1 MIKNSFDLKKDILV
15 KDLRTRIMGGD
26 YAHGEKLPVE
36 VVLAGKLNVS
46 RDTLREA
53 LKILEAEGLLVRIR
67 SKGTF
72 VNLPSAGNGKKIL
85 VLPKPFAENDAS
97 YQSHYLM
104 PAMQQTAQEYGM
116 SLELCPRTYIDDQN
130 LEDAVATLR
139 NDRELGGC
147 VIFEGLYTGEE
158 NYIRAL
164 QRSGF
169 PVVMAVCHPG
179 DVQTTGFAGVRVDS
193 KKAWQDG
200 VLALKEAGHRRIAFF
215 HPNWIQGYYHDLDAA
230 YDFLRSQGIYAPE
243 LICNCPIEYSVIRK
257 ELKRLMALGNP
268 PTAAMCTSDF
278 FAMSVMKIA
287 NDLKIQMPE
296 RLSVMGYCG
305 YPGGRFLTPPLS
317 TVDLHYDAIGRKVV
331 EVLARADRW
340 FGRKNVA
347 VPEIIMPHDVVMRES
362 TMVKRVEPLFV

>member
-1 MIKNSFDLKKDILV
+1 M
-15 KDLRTRIMGGD
+15 
-26 YAHGEKLPVE
+26 
-36 VVLAGKLNVS
+36 
-46 RDTLREA
+46 
-53 LKILEAEGLLVRIR
+53 LL
-67 SKGTF
+67 
-72 VNLPSAGNGKKIL
+72 
-85 VLPKPFAENDAS
+85 KPFAENDAS

-230 YDFLRSQGIYAPE
+230 
-243 LICNCPIEYSVIRK
+243 
-257 ELKRLMALGNP
+257 
-268 PTAAMCTSDF
+268 
-278 FAMSVMKIA
+278 
-287 NDLKIQMPE
+287 
-296 RLSVMGYCG
+296 
-305 YPGGRFLTPPLS
+305 
-317 TVDLHYDAIGRKVV
+317 
-331 EVLARADRW
+331 
-340 FGRKNVA
+340 
-347 VPEIIMPHDVVMRES
+347 
-362 TMVKRVEPLFV
+362 

>member
-1 MIKNSFDLKKDILV
+1 M
-15 KDLRTRIMGGD
+15 
-26 YAHGEKLPVE
+26 
-36 VVLAGKLNVS
+36 
-46 RDTLREA
+46 
-53 LKILEAEGLLVRIR
+53 
-67 SKGTF
+67 
-72 VNLPSAGNGKKIL
+72 
-85 VLPKPFAENDAS
+85 
-97 YQSHYLM
+97 
-104 PAMQQTAQEYGM
+104 
-116 SLELCPRTYIDDQN
+116 
-130 LEDAVATLR
+130 
-139 NDRELGGC
+139 
-147 VIFEGLYTGEE
+147 
-158 NYIRAL
+158 
-164 QRSGF
+164 
-169 PVVMAVCHPG
+169 
-179 DVQTTGFAGVRVDS
+179 
-193 KKAWQDG
+193 
-200 VLALKEAGHRRIAFF
+200 KEAGHRRIAFF